1 MLDRILRFSA
11 KHPLL
16 MLIGVGL
23 LVVAGLDAFRRLPI
37 DAVPDVT
44 NNQVQVLTSA
54 PALTPLEIE
63 RQVTFP
69 VETALA
75 GLVGVEEVRS
85 LSKFGL
91 SAVTVVFD
99 DDVDIY
105 RARQLVFERLAAAR
119 EQIPP
124 GSGTPLL
131 GPITTGL
138 GEVYQYELRGAPDS
152 GHDAMSLRAIQDWI
166 VRRQLLGTP
175 GVAEVNSYG
184 GLAKQYQVRLDPVK
198 LQAYRL
204 TLREVMDAVAAGN
217 ANVSGG
223 AIV

>member
-11 KHPLL
+11 THPLL
-16 MLIGVGL
+16 ILIGVLL
-23 LVVAGLDAFRRLPI
+23 LVLAGLDAFRRLPI

-44 NNQVQVLTSA
+44 NNQVQILTSA

-69 VETALA
+69 IETALA
-75 GLVGVEEVRS
+75 GLTGVEEIRS

-99 DDVDIY
+99 DDMDIY

-119 EQIPP
+119 DQIPP
-124 GSGTPLL
+124 GSGAPML

-138 GEVYQYELRGAPDS
+138 GEVYQYELRAAPGS
-152 GHDAMSLRAIQDWI
+152 GYDAMGLRTIQDWI
-166 VRRQLLGTP
+166 VGGSCWERR
-175 GVAEVNSYG
+175 VS
-184 GLAKQYQVRLDPVK
+184 
-198 LQAYRL
+198 
-204 TLREVMDAVAAGN
+204 LRSTVTAV
-217 ANVSGG
+217 
-223 AIV
+223 